1 MSEAQP
7 SLRVKRPRR
16 RAEAIQQIVEEYE
29 SSGQSR
35 REFCRQHGLVLST
48 LDRYLRKQRA
58 VSAANPDLVRSGLL
72 PVKIAT
78 PAGGG
83 AEKALVVVLPRGCK
97 VEVGIG
103 FDAATL
109 TRVVAVL
116 EGR

>member
-1 MSEAQP
+1 MSEAQA

-16 RAEAIQQIVEEYE
+16 RAEAIQQIVLEYE

-35 REFCRQHGLVLST
+35 REFCREHGLVLST

-58 VSAANPDLVRSGLL
+58 VSGADVNLLRSGLL
-72 PVKIAT
+72 PVKVGMPT
-78 PAGGG
+78 GGQT
-83 AEKALVVVLPRGCK
+83 EKTLTVVLPRGRK

-109 TRVVAVL
+109 VRVVAVL